1 MPPFFALSASFTR
14 RFRRLVQPV
23 LALVHPAFCE
33 LAGLV
38 LCIVPIPTL
47 SIGHGFGGIPA
58 PCDFGSSAFP
68 FPPKKNLGNN
78 RDVFL
83 CPSRN
88 ADPRLGSSP
97 HSLFSAPITRAENG
111 ETKSCTKTKSSLSG
125 ISART
130 RSTSPSRRQTAS
142 TRFFRWRRS
151 GPGRVPTKN
160 GIPRRSGIASSLYG
174 IKPGCNGS
182 VPGLIKSCAGGSG
195 KNSGHPAAAQG
206 QLSS

>member
-68 FPPKKNLGNN
+68 FPPQKTSGTTEKFFCAPPEMQTLALGA
-78 RDVFL
+78 V
-83 CPSRN
+83 P
-88 ADPRLGSSP
+88 
-97 HSLFSAPITRAENG
+97 
-111 ETKSCTKTKSSLSG
+111 
-125 ISART
+125 
-130 RSTSPSRRQTAS
+130 
-142 TRFFRWRRS
+142 TRF
-151 GPGRVPTKN
+151 
-160 GIPRRSGIASSLYG
+160 
-174 IKPGCNGS
+174 S
-182 VPGLIKSCAGGSG
+182 VPQL
-195 KNSGHPAAAQG
+195 QG
-206 QLSS
+206 QKMEKQSHVREQSPAYRVSWQE